1 MSGLVPGAEPGP
13 WRELAAGVYVC
24 PAEPAAVNVGLIVG
38 SESALVVDTG
48 STPLQGRHVRAAT
61 TSVTRVP
68 LAAAVA
74 THWHYDHSFGLAGFT
89 DLQTLA
95 HESVRERLL
104 APEAGR
110 VAAELG
116 VNVGDLAL
124 PSREIVVAA
133 AVDLGGRRVELVHL
147 GRGHTDGDLVVVVPD
162 ADIVFAG
169 DLIESADAPW
179 YGADCY
185 PHEWATTLDSV
196 IGLMTAD
203 TLAVPGH
210 GPPVDREYV
219 FGQRGRVAAVSAEI
233 RRLAESGIP
242 EAEAISAGS
251 WAFPAA
257 NVADGIGPGY
267 GHLMADGRRSL
278 PLI

>member
-13 WRELAAGVYVC
+13 WRKLAAGVHVC
-24 PAEPAAVNVGLIVG
+24 LAEPAAVNVGLIVG

-48 STPLQGRHVRAAT
+48 STPAQGRHIRAAT

-74 THWHYDHSFGLAGFT
+74 THWHYDHSFGLTGFA
-89 DLQTLA
+89 DLQMLA

-104 APEAGR
+104 APEAVR
-110 VAAELG
+110 IAAELG

-162 ADIVFAG
+162 ANIVFAG

-179 YGADCY
+179 YGADSY

-210 GPPVDREYV
+210 GPAVDREYV
-219 FGQRGRVAAVSAEI
+219 FEQRGRVAAVSAEI
-233 RRLAESGIP
+233 RRLAESGVS
-242 EAEAISAGS
+242 EAEAINAGS

-257 NVADGIGPGY
+257 HVSDGIGPGY
-267 GHLMADGRRSL
+267 GQLMADGRRSL